1 MSEEGCYRLLQIVTV
16 GRATIGRAT
25 DADGYVVVLGIEVET
40 LPYSDEIEEGLFRK
54 GACIAVVGDDISIG
68 KDETP
73 PFEYEEI
80 QLVLSDAEGNSLAR
94 MLAAAAL
101 GVLEEEGKVGHELR
115 AYLRTP

>member
-1 MSEEGCYRLLQIVTV
+1 MSEERFYRLLQIVTV

-25 DADGYVVVLGIEVET
+25 DADGYVVVLGIKVET
-40 LPYSDEIEEGLFRK
+40 LPYGDEIEEGLFRK
-54 GACIAVVGDDISIG
+54 GACVAVVGDDISIG
-68 KDETP
+68 KEETP

-101 GVLEEEGKVGHELR
+101 GVLEEKGKVGDELR
-115 AYLRTP
+115 AYLRSP